1 VGTLFFGFAAFFLAW
16 SPFASRREFEGLLRY
31 MLPADSKSAQALPEI
46 FSQYCTSTELIATR
60 EAIQGEVL
68 EYAYQ
73 IRLIDPSYK
82 VDLVDAIAKLPES
95 SEVSLVMQRTT
106 VEI

>member
-1 VGTLFFGFAAFFLAW
+1 
-16 SPFASRREFEGLLRY
+16 
-31 MLPADSKSAQALPEI
+31 
-46 FSQYCTSTELIATR
+46 
-60 EAIQGEVL
+60 VL
-68 EYAYQ
+68 EFAYQ

>member
-1 VGTLFFGFAAFFLAW
+1 
-16 SPFASRREFEGLLRY
+16 
-31 MLPADSKSAQALPEI
+31 M
-46 FSQYCTSTELIATR
+46 IATR
-60 EAIQGEVL
+60 EATQGEVL

-73 IRLIDPSYK
+73 VRLIDPSYK
-82 VDLVDAIAKLPES
+82 VDLVDAIAKLPDA

>member
-1 VGTLFFGFAAFFLAW
+1 
-16 SPFASRREFEGLLRY
+16 

-46 FSQYCTSTELIATR
+46 FAQYCTSTELIATR

>member
-1 VGTLFFGFAAFFLAW
+1 MKRNATDFL
-16 SPFASRREFEGLLRY
+16 
-31 MLPADSKSAQALPEI
+31 
-46 FSQYCTSTELIATR
+46 R

-73 IRLIDPSYK
+73 VRLIDPSYK
-82 VDLVDAIAKLPES
+82 VDLVDAIAKLQDA